1 MQTNRKL
8 GMITMDDAI
17 VQLFYEGKID
27 REMAIQFA
35 QDPDGMQNKVM

>member
-8 GMITMDDAI
+8 GMITMDEALT
-17 VQLFYEGKID
+17 QLFYEGKIS